1 MKIAIIGS
9 GNIATFFAK
18 KLTEHGFEI
27 VQVISANPAHAKA
40 LAVQYQSSYSTDL
53 SALNQDADAYVFA
66 VKDDVLLEMAQH
78 FQLHD
83 KLLIHTAG
91 SIQLDE
97 LTSMSTQLASIW
109 CVYSINK
116 NHLPIHDSVPL
127 VVQANTPQ
135 VLEKVKKVALAIS
148 QNLFY
153 LTAEQQSTL
162 HLSAVFANNFVNHIL
177 SISERLLESK
187 QIPMEALLPIIQ
199 DTVDKLQFSAASKNQ
214 TGPAIRHDEKTMK
227 KHLMMLQKEDD
238 KQIYELI
245 SRSIQNS

>member
-1 MKIAIIGS
+1 
-9 GNIATFFAK
+9 
-18 KLTEHGFEI
+18 
-27 VQVISANPAHAKA
+27 
-40 LAVQYQSSYSTDL
+40 
-53 SALNQDADAYVFA
+53 
-66 VKDDVLLEMAQH
+66 
-78 FQLHD
+78 
-83 KLLIHTAG
+83 
-91 SIQLDE
+91 
-97 LTSMSTQLASIW
+97 
-109 CVYSINK
+109 
-116 NHLPIHDSVPL
+116 

-162 HLSAVFANNFVNHIL
+162 HLSAVFANNFVNHLL

-227 KHLMMLQKEDD
+227 KHLMMLQTEDD
-238 KQIYELI
+238 KQIYEQI